1 LSHRL
6 VISSLLAA
14 VVFSSSES
22 ARATSTAE
30 DVYNTVDSFQPFGS
44 GFQVSGVLAGAT
56 VSTGRFYF
64 LGNESLRTSCE
75 RFAVLAMSKPGKFQ
89 FVITNPDANP
99 VTCRLAL
106 RAP

>member
-30 DVYNTVDSFQPFGS
+30 HVYNTVDSFHPSAF
-44 GFQVSGVLAGAT
+44 GFQVSGVLAGTT
-56 VSTGRFYF
+56 VSTDRFYS

-89 FVITNPDANP
+89 LVITDPDANP
-99 VTCRLAL
+99 VTCRLVL